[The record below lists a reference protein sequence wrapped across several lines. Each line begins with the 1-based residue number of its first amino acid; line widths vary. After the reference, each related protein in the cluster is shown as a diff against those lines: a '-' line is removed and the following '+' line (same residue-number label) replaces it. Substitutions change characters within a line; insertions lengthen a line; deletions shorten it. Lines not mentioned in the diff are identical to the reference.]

1 MISVQNLTKH
11 YGDVV
16 AVNNI
21 SFTVRRGEIT
31 GLLGP
36 NGAGKTTTMR
46 MLTCFLKPT
55 SGVITVGDFRAD
67 ENPLGVRDIVGYL
80 PESVPLYND
89 MLVYDY
95 LRYVAKVRGVES
107 EARIGEIAR
116 LCGIAEVMHKP
127 VGEISKGY
135 RQRVGLAHAMIH
147 DPEILILDE
156 PTSGLDPNQ
165 IVEIRNLIREIG
177 KTKTVI
183 LSTHILSEVEATCDR
198 VIIISRGS
206 IVTDSDVSALKSS
219 YGSTTRVSV
228 TIAGVDG
235 ASAKRVLEEIPGV
248 TTVSVESVADGL
260 VSLFVDSHE
269 SADARPE
276 IFRRAV
282 ENSWIIYEMVR
293 RTMTLESIFR
303 ELTTGGGN
311 EIVQ

>member
-127 VGEISKGY
+127 IGEISKGY

-198 VIIISRGS
+198 VIIISSGS
-206 IVTDSDVSALKSS
+206 IVTDSDVSVLKSS

-228 TIAGVDG
+228 TLAGADG

-248 TTVSVESVADGL
+248 TSVSVESAADGL
-260 VSLFVDSHE
+260 LSLSVDSHE

-282 ENSWIIYEMVR
+282 ENSWVIYEMVQ

>member
-95 LRYVAKVRGVES
+95 LRYVAEVRGVAG

-116 LCGIAEVMHKP
+116 MCGIAEVMHKP
-127 VGEISKGY
+127 IGEISKGY
-135 RQRVGLAHAMIH
+135 RQRVGLAQAMIH

-228 TIAGVDG
+228 TLAGADG
-235 ASAKRVLEEIPGV
+235 AFAKRVLEEIPGV
-248 TTVSVESVADGL
+248 ASVAVESVDDGL
-260 VSLFVDSHE
+260 VSLSVDSRE

-282 ENSWIIYEMVR
+282 ENNWIIYEMVQ

>member
-67 ENPLGVRDIVGYL
+67 ENPLGVRNIVGYL

-95 LRYVAKVRGVES
+95 LRYVAKVRAVES

-127 VGEISKGY
+127 IGEISKGY

-198 VIIISRGS
+198 VIIISSGS

-219 YGSTTRVSV
+219 YGRTTRVSV
-228 TIAGVDG
+228 TLAGADG
-235 ASAKRVLEEIPGV
+235 SSAKRVLEDIPGV
-248 TTVSVESVADGL
+248 TSVSVESAADGL
-260 VSLFVDSHE
+260 VSLSVDSNE

-282 ENSWIIYEMVR
+282 ENSWVIYEMVQ